1 MGRRQALASYARGPL
16 LVASGSVVLG
26 LCSYVFLSVAARSVG
41 PVDFGELSTLWAI
54 VFGFVAGLWLPF
66 EQELTRIVASSTEE
80 SPSLADLRRV
90 AILQGSTLVVAEV
103 VVVVVVS
110 VTSGAMFG
118 GSVVLGIALAASM
131 VSVSVAGFQRGT
143 LLGSRRF
150 GWAAVQQ
157 GSDGAVRAIGAVGC
171 AMTGAS
177 VGAFALVLAL
187 APLGGV
193 LAALPGTPALDHVRA
208 VTRTWRALVSDVA
221 ALLAGSYLA
230 IVVLNIG
237 PLVVRVGAGPAETG
251 RFMAVFVVARLPLFF
266 AGPVVA
272 GLLPSFVDAYA
283 DGRSVVRTVRT
294 VVSVVAVGAV
304 AGCLALGLLGPWLAR
319 VFFGSAYDGDL
330 TVSVLLAVSSA
341 LFVVAMVM
349 QGALVAAQDQR
360 AVAWAW
366 LVTTA
371 TFCLGLLLP
380 LDIDRRVSV
389 AYVVSGVVA
398 VAVMSLLLSR
408 TATSPPT
415 PAPTPDAA

>member
-1 MGRRQALASYARGPL
+1 VGRRQALASYSRGPL

-26 LCSYVFLSVAARSVG
+26 LCSYVFLSLAARTVG

-66 EQELTRIVASSTEE
+66 EQELTRIVASAGEP
-80 SPSLADLRRV
+80 SPSVSDLRRV
-90 AILQGSTLVVAEV
+90 AILQGSTLVLAEV
-103 VVVVVVS
+103 VVVIVVT
-110 VTSGAMFG
+110 VTSGALFG
-118 GSVVLGIALAASM
+118 GSAVLGLALAASM
-131 VSVSVAGFQRGT
+131 VSVSVAGFQRGM

-157 GSDGAVRAIGAVGC
+157 GSDGAVRAIGAVVC
-171 AMTGAS
+171 ANTGAS
-177 VGAFALVLAL
+177 VGVFALVLAL

-193 LAALPGTPALDHVRA
+193 LAALPGTPVLDHVRA
-208 VTRTWRALVSDVA
+208 VTRTWGDLVRDLA

-283 DGRSVVRTVRT
+283 GGTGRSFVRTVRA
-294 VVSVVAVGAV
+294 VVAVVALGAV
-304 AGCLALGLLGPWLAR
+304 VGCLALGLLGPWLAR
-319 VFFGSAYDGDL
+319 VFFGSAYAGDL

-360 AVAWAW
+360 AVARAW
-366 LVTTA
+366 LTTTA
-371 TFCLGLLLP
+371 AFGLGLLLP
-380 LDIDRRVSV
+380 LDIDQRVAV
-389 AYVVSGVVA
+389 AYVISGVVA
-398 VAVMSLLLSR
+398 VAAMSLLLSR
-408 TATSPPT
+408 TSTTPSPV
-415 PAPTPDAA
+415 DAA

>member
-1 MGRRQALASYARGPL
+1 MGRRQALASYSRGPL

-26 LCSYVFLSVAARSVG
+26 LCSYAYLSLAARTVG

-66 EQELTRIVASSTEE
+66 EQELTRIVASAGEP
-80 SPSLADLRRV
+80 SPSSSDLRRV
-90 AILQGSTLVVAEV
+90 AILQGSTLVLAELV
-103 VVVVVVS
+103 VVIVVT
-110 VTSGAMFG
+110 VTSGALFG
-118 GSVVLGIALAASM
+118 GSAVLGLALAASV

-157 GSDGAVRAIGAVGC
+157 GSDGGVRAIGAAVC

-177 VGAFALVLAL
+177 VGVFALVLAL

-193 LAALPGTPALDHVRA
+193 LAALPGTPVLDHVRA
-208 VTRTWRALVSDVA
+208 VTRTWGDLVRDLA

-272 GLLPSFVDAYA
+272 GLLPSFVDAYS
-283 DGRSVVRTVRT
+283 DGTGRSFVRTVRA
-294 VVSVVAVGAV
+294 VVAVVALGAFV
-304 AGCLALGLLGPWLAR
+304 GCLALGLLGPWLAR
-319 VFFGSAYDGDL
+319 VFFGSAYAGDL
-330 TVSVLLAVSSA
+330 KVSVVLAVSSA

-366 LVTTA
+366 LTTTA
-371 TFCLGLLLP
+371 AFCLGLLLP
-380 LDIDRRVSV
+380 LDIDQRVAV
-389 AYVVSGVVA
+389 AYVISGVVA
-398 VAVMSLLLSR
+398 VAAMSLLLSR
-408 TATSPPT
+408 TS
-415 PAPTPDAA
+415 PAPSSVDAA

>member
-1 MGRRQALASYARGPL
+1 VGRRQALVSYFRGPL

-26 LCSYVFLSVAARSVG
+26 LCSYVYLSVAARTVG
-41 PVDFGELSTLWAI
+41 PVDFGELSTLWAV

-66 EQELTRIVASSTEE
+66 EQELTRVVASGAEA

-90 AILQGSTLVVAEV
+90 AILQGSTLVVAEIV
-103 VVVVVVS
+103 IVIVVS
-110 VTSGAMFG
+110 VTSGALFG
-118 GSVVLGIALAASM
+118 GSAVLGVALAVSM
-131 VSVSVAGFQRGT
+131 LSVSVAGFQRGT

-157 GSDGAVRAIGAVGC
+157 GSDGAVRAIGAVAC
-171 AMTGAS
+171 AMSGAS

-187 APLGGV
+187 APFGGV
-193 LAALPGTPALDHVRA
+193 LAALPGTPVVDRSRAATRAWGHLVR
-208 VTRTWRALVSDVA
+208 DVA

-237 PLVVRVGAGPAETG
+237 PLVVRVSAGPAETG

-283 DGRSVVRTVRT
+283 AGRSFVRTVRT
-294 VVSVVAVGAV
+294 VVLVVAVGAFAV
-304 AGCLALGLLGPWLAR
+304 CLVLGLLGPWLAR
-319 VFFGSAYDGDL
+319 VFFGSAYDGSL
-330 TVSVLLAVSSA
+330 TVSIVLAVSSA

-349 QGALVAAQDQR
+349 QGALVAAQDQS

-366 LVTTA
+366 LTA
-371 TFCLGLLLP
+371 TVAFCLGLLLP
-380 LDIDRRVSV
+380 FDVDLRVAV

-398 VAVMSLLLSR
+398 VAAMSLLLSR
-408 TATSPPT
+408 TTTPT
-415 PAPTPDAA
+415 PTPVTDAA